1 MLDGAECW
9 RGAATPTTPLIRR
22 EAPGATNDPDK
33 DGLPNYVETGMRTQS
48 FSNQVNP
55 PTALNTGNED
65 VDNDQGGAA
74 GACNLGVAP
83 DYAGTC
89 GQTDVDSDGDGL
101 SDGCEIFITGTN
113 PLRPDSDCNGTPD
126 ASETRPAAAAAA
138 HCGSPTDLDGDTVLN
153 DVDNCTFVSNAAQ
166 TNVNAT
172 IGNGKGI
179 AGDDATVP
187 WNVKNDLKGDA
198 CDGDWD
204 NDSIKNGVDA
214 NSGRPLD
221 ITYDDSADGTWKGAG
236 DTGTSWDSDMNAKLD
251 GVQTL
256 CPVAGP
262 WGTSDRDGDGL
273 LNSWEFCKW
282 ASSPNYTDS
291 DGDTKGDCVE
301 AADVDGNGV
310 VSFTGDVIYYAKAI
324 LLSPATFGQD
334 GDFDIDGN
342 NTLSF
347 TGDVIQ
353 EAKFGLLPGL
363 CK

>member
-1 MLDGAECW
+1 M
-9 RGAATPTTPLIRR
+9 I
-22 EAPGATNDPDK
+22 
-33 DGLPNYVETGMRTQS
+33 
-48 FSNQVNP
+48 
-55 PTALNTGNED
+55 
-65 VDNDQGGAA
+65 
-74 GACNLGVAP
+74 GACDTSGWGDP
-83 DYAGTC
+83 AGT
-89 GQTDVDSDGDGL
+89 
-101 SDGCEIFITGTN
+101 
-113 PLRPDSDCNGTPD
+113 P
-126 ASETRPAAAAAA
+126 
-138 HCGSPTDLDGDTVLN
+138 GSATDLDGDAVNN
-153 DVDNCTFVSNAAQ
+153 DVDNCPWLYNPDQANT
-166 TNVNAT
+166 NAT

-187 WNVKNDLKGDA
+187 WNVKSDKKGDA
-198 CDGDWD
+198 CTGDWD
-204 NDSIKNGVDA
+204 NDSIKNVVDPKPA
-214 NSGRPLD
+214 GD
-221 ITYDDSADGTWKGAG
+221 ITYDDNADGTWKGAG
-236 DTGTSWDSDMNAKLD
+236 DNGTSWDSDSNGKLD
-251 GVQTL
+251 GVQSL

-262 WGTSDRDGDGL
+262 WGTADKDGDGL
-273 LNSWEFCKW
+273 LNTWEFCKW
-282 ASSPNYTDS
+282 ASSPNSVDS